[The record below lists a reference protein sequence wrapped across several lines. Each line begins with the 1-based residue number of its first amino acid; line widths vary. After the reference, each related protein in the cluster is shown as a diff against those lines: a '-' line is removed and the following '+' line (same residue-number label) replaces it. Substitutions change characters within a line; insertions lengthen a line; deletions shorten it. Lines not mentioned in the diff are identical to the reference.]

1 MGLRI
6 SAAILVAQSFRHWA
20 VILVVS
26 QRKRTIL
33 LGCRDDDEDDR
44 RASKAGRRKKKAS
57 PEAEE
62 EPEIVLD
69 ESSTWKPLQ
78 HAKLPAVLDFLHG
91 IAASANSKKPL
102 KMLPAT
108 AKLRA
113 TLLLHREKVPPWQW
127 LARALQFV
135 GLCRNPL
142 EGVLQ
147 QNGFGRSNR
156 V

>member
-1 MGLRI
+1 MPCGLAYS
-6 SAAILVAQSFRHWA
+6 SANLTPHSFKHQA
-20 VILVVS
+20 DILVVS
-26 QRKRTIL
+26 QRNSTIRL
-33 LGCRDDDEDDR
+33 ECRDDEEEDETR
-44 RASKAGRRKKKAS
+44 QTSRAGRRKKKVS

-91 IAASANSKKPL
+91 IAGTASSKKPP

-113 TLLLHREKVPPWQW
+113 TLLLHREKVPPWQL
-127 LARALQFV
+127 LARASQSL
-135 GLCRNPL
+135 GLRRNPL
-142 EGVLQ
+142 E
-147 QNGFGRSNR
+147 
-156 V
+156 